1 VFRVVSFYEDIAVA
15 DARSGFTASVL
26 LLVVP
31 EGCCGTHRIFDRR
44 AWIGIVLEFVGYAEV
59 VAVACIVSY
68 DLTGNW
74 TDFCLS

>member
-15 DARSGFTASVL
+15 DARSGFSTSVL

-31 EGCCGTHRIFDRR
+31 EGCCGTHPILNRR
-44 AWIGIVLEFVGYAEV
+44 VWIGIVLEFVNYAEV